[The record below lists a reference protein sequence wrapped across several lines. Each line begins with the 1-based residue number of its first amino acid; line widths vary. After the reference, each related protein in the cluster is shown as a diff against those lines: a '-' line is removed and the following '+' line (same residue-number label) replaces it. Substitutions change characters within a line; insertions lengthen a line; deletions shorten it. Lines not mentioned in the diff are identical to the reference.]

1 VSLLGEDALRERV
14 ERLAAIERPSASPGE
29 REAAELIAAE
39 LRETGARVAVDV
51 ERVHGTYWWP
61 IGVPWAAAVAAG
73 LSGSRVTATAV
84 GALAAASTAE
94 DVRVGPR
101 LLRRLLPKRETTN
114 VIAEFGDASAED
126 VLLVSAHHDAAHA
139 GLVFHPGLPRALARR
154 FPKVHER
161 QNTTPPTMWGSIAG
175 PALVALGAATGS
187 RRLKA
192 LGVALSAGYA
202 AAMVDIGLRR
212 VVPGAND
219 NATGVATL
227 LSLAHWLAQN
237 PPRRTRVILVSTG
250 SEESFMEG
258 MVRYAERHFPEL
270 PRERTKVICIDT
282 VGSPKL
288 LLLLGEGMLGIRD
301 YSQPFHSFLMDC
313 ARELDVDVYDELRF
327 RNATDGLIALKGGF
341 EAAML
346 GSADEFKLPTNYHWP
361 TDTADRVDYST
372 VAEAARL
379 CARAIERL
387 DDPLITPGSARARG
401 A

>member
-1 VSLLGEDALRERV
+1 VTLLAEDALRERV
-14 ERLAAIERPSASPGE
+14 ERLAAIERPSASTGE

-39 LRETGARVAVDV
+39 LRGTGARVAVDS

-61 IGVPWAAAVAAG
+61 VGIPCAAAALAG
-73 LSGSRVTATAV
+73 LSGRRRLAGVV

-101 LLRRLLPKRETTN
+101 LLRRVLPQRETTN
-114 VIAEFGDASAED
+114 VIAEFGPPDAENV
-126 VLLVSAHHDAAHA
+126 VLVTAHHDAAHA
-139 GLVFHPGLPRALARR
+139 GIVFHPELPRAPARR
-154 FPKVHER
+154 FPKMHER
-161 QNTTPPTMWGSIAG
+161 QNTTPPTMWGAVAG

-187 RRLKA
+187 RWARW

-202 AAMVDIGLRR
+202 AAMADIGLRA
-212 VVPGAND
+212 VTPGAND

-227 LSLAHWLAQN
+227 LSLAHWLDDSPLRN
-237 PPRRTRVILVSTG
+237 TRVVLVSAG

-258 MVRYAERHFPEL
+258 MVRYAARHYSEF

-301 YSQPFHSFLMDC
+301 YSRPLHSFLMEC
-313 ARELDVDVYDELRF
+313 ARELDIDVYDELRF
-327 RNATDGLIALKGGF
+327 RNATDGLIALKAGF
-341 EAAML
+341 DAAML
-346 GSADEFKLPTNYHWP
+346 GSADEYKIPTNYHWP
-361 TDTADRVDYST
+361 TDTADRIDYST

-379 CARAIERL
+379 CARAIERI
-387 DDPLITPGSARARG
+387 DAGE
-401 A
+401 

>member
-1 VSLLGEDALRERV
+1 MSLLGEDALRERV
-14 ERLAAIERPSASPGE
+14 ERLAAIDRPSASPGE

-39 LRETGARVAVDV
+39 LRETGARVAVET

-61 IGVPWAAAVAAG
+61 IGIPCGAAALAG
-73 LSGSRVTATAV
+73 LSGSRGGAIAV

-101 LLRRLLPKRETTN
+101 LLRRLLPQRDTTN
-114 VIAEFGDASAED
+114 VIAEFGDPDAENV
-126 VLLVSAHHDAAHA
+126 VLVTAHHDAAHA
-139 GLVFHPGLPRALARR
+139 GIVFHPELPRISARR
-154 FPKVHER
+154 FPKLHAR
-161 QNTTPPTMWGSIAG
+161 QKTTPPTMWGSIGG
-175 PALVALGAATGS
+175 PAFVALGAAIGS
-187 RRLKA
+187 RWLKRF
-192 LGVALSAGYA
+192 GIALSAGYA
-202 AAMVDIGLRR
+202 AAMADIGLRK
-212 VVPGAND
+212 VTPGAND
-219 NATGVATL
+219 NATGVVTL
-227 LSLAHWLAQN
+227 LSLAHWLAER
-237 PPRRTRVILVSTG
+237 PPERTRVILVSAG

-258 MVRYAERHFPEL
+258 MVRYAQRHYGEL

-301 YSQPFHSFLMDC
+301 YSQPFHAFLMDC
-313 ARELDVDVYDELRF
+313 ALELGLDVYDELRF
-327 RNATDGLIALKGGF
+327 RNATDGLIALKAGF

-379 CARAIERL
+379 CARAVERI
-387 DDPLITPGSARARG
+387 DAGG
-401 A
+401 